1 MLKALSQL
9 GPRYAVLTGVS
20 LAPGRL
26 GVMGYDKEENRF
38 FRYDT
43 EHLPIAYHGT
53 GDVFASTV
61 TGALMRGKS
70 LEESLQIACDYVV
83 GNHPGYDG
91 KSDFRSYGRRL

>member
-1 MLKALSQL
+1 MASW
-9 GPRYAVLTGVS
+9 
-20 LAPGRL
+20 
-26 GVMGYDKEENRF
+26 DKEEDRF

-43 EHLPIAYHGT
+43 EHLPAAYHGT

-83 GNHPGYDG
+83 ETIRVTMENPD
-91 KSDFRSYGRRL
+91 SRSYGVDFEATIPWLVNRLA